1 MTASHL
7 TVRLNRLG
15 IRARASRNTALLD
28 LAAQIPASVL
38 SDVLGICVTCAVAW
52 SHDAGNTR
60 LGWAADFARRDFR
73 KSEWPQ
79 LSVAPGK

>member
-7 TVRLNRLG
+7 TVRPNRVG
-15 IRARASRNTALLD
+15 IRARASRKTALLD

-38 SDVLGICVTCAVAW
+38 SDVLGISITCAVAW

-60 LGWAADFARRDFR
+60 LGYAADFARREFR
-73 KSEWPQ
+73 KSE
-79 LSVAPGK
+79 

>member
-7 TVRLNRLG
+7 TVRLNRVG
-15 IRARASRNTALLD
+15 IRARASRNTALL

-38 SDVLGICVTCAVAW
+38 SDVLGISITCAVAW

-60 LGWAADFARRDFR
+60 
-73 KSEWPQ
+73 
-79 LSVAPGK
+79 PG